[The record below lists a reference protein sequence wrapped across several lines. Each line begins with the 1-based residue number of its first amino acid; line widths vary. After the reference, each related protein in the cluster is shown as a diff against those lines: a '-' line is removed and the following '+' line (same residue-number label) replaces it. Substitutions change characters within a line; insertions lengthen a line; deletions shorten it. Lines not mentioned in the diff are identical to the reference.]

1 MLWGHPFSRKR
12 FLMEVGDYI
21 KAGWGSYS
29 ELIQLTMY
37 DLREI
42 RIGIESRQQEEKL
55 LQALGG

>member
-1 MLWGHPFSRKR
+1 
-12 FLMEVGDYI
+12 MEVGDYI